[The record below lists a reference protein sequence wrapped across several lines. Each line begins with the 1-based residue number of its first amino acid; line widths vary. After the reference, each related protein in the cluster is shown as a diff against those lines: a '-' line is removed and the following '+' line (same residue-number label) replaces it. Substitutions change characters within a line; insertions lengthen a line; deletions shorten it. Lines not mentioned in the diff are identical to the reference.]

1 MAVVLAIDA
10 GTTGVRTIAFDGT
23 GRPVDAAYRELTQ
36 HFPRPGWVEHDPAE
50 IWAQVAATLAEVT
63 GRLQEAPAAIG
74 ITNQRETAL
83 AWDRRTGRPLQRA
96 IVWQDRRTAARCEEL
111 QAAGHLP
118 TIRHKTGLV
127 LDSYFSATKWEW
139 LLGPGGVRTDQDP
152 ATALA
157 LGTVD
162 SWVLWNLTG
171 GPTGGV
177 FATDP
182 SNASRTLVYDIRTG
196 AWDDELTELF
206 GLPTG
211 SLPEVLPS
219 SGRFGTTA
227 GGIGGVP
234 KGIPVA
240 GVVGDQQAALFGQ
253 ACFSAGMTKN
263 TYGTGSFVLMN
274 VGAGCPE
281 PSEGLLT
288 TVAWDLGRDHGSRP
302 VYALEGAVFV
312 TGAALQWLRDGLGI
326 IDTAAD
332 AGPLAAGIPGSDG
345 IYFVP
350 ALAGLGSPWWDPDA
364 RGVITGITRGSG
376 RAHLVRAAVEAMA
389 YQSRDV
395 IEAMSRAAGRQVEE
409 MRVDGGASV
418 MDVLLQLQADQLRVP
433 VARAD
438 VVETTARG
446 AAWLA
451 GVAEGVWG
459 GTDELA
465 RQWSAAGVFR
475 PADQPDEVTG
485 QGAGQAADA
494 AHAGWTR
501 AVERARGWARRG

>member
-10 GTTGVRTIAFDGT
+10 GTTGVRTIAFDGR
-23 GRPVDAAYRELTQ
+23 GRPVDSAYRELTQ
-36 HFPRPGWVEHDPAE
+36 HFPQPGWVEHDPAE
-50 IWAQVAATLAEVT
+50 IWSEVAATLAEVT
-63 GRLQEAPAAIG
+63 GRLGETPAAIG

-83 AWDRRTGRPLQRA
+83 AWDRGTGRPLQRA

-111 QAAGHLP
+111 EAGGHLP
-118 TIRHKTGLV
+118 TIRDRTGLV

-139 LLGPGGVRTDQDP
+139 LLGPGGVERTE
-152 ATALA
+152 ALA

-171 GPTGGV
+171 GPASGV

-182 SNASRTLVYDIRTG
+182 SNASRTLVYDIRKG
-196 AWDDELTELF
+196 AWDDQLVQLF
-206 GLPTG
+206 GLPAAG
-211 SLPEVLPS
+211 LPEVLPS

-227 GGIGGVP
+227 RGIDGVP
-234 KGIPVA
+234 EGVPVSGIA
-240 GVVGDQQAALFGQ
+240 GDQQAALFGQ
-253 ACFSAGMTKN
+253 ACFDAGMTKN

-274 VGAGCPE
+274 VGQQCPE

-288 TVAWDLGRDHGSRP
+288 TVAWDLEAGKEGTTT
-302 VYALEGAVFV
+302 YALEGAVFV
-312 TGAALQWLRDGLGI
+312 TGAALQWLRDGLGV
-326 IDTAAD
+326 IDSASE
-332 AGPLAAGIPGSDG
+332 AGPLAADIGSTDG
-345 IYFVP
+345 VYFVP
-350 ALAGLGSPWWDPDA
+350 ALAGMGSPWWDPDA
-364 RGVITGITRGSG
+364 RGLVTGITRGSG

-389 YQSRDV
+389 YQARDV
-395 IEAMSRAAGRQVEE
+395 VEAMSRAAGRDVAE

-418 MDVLLQLQADQLRVP
+418 MDVLLQLQADQLGVP

-451 GVAEGVWG
+451 GLAEGVWS

-465 RQWSAAGVFR
+465 GQWSAAGVFR
-475 PADQPDEVTG
+475 PSGQPD
-485 QGAGQAADA
+485 QAAARAAADA

-501 AVERARGWARRG
+501 AVERARGWARRD